1 LRKNFAIVSSPV
13 TFAPHPKKY
22 ELHMKKLFICILS
35 FTSFFANAQETLSFT
50 DGTTID
56 VVGADLSTQGIRKL
70 NIGFVAGFDGL
81 SDFRFFNVNYLK
93 PEKFYAGV
101 NVGFAS
107 ITGEGIFFFAGK
119 EINKKKRIPLRQI
132 QTGYRTAT
140 VYVTTVE
147 VQKRKELGVY
157 AAISD
162 FGTLFNMY
170 GKDSSA
176 RDAINE
182 PSYSKLTVVYG
193 GIARVSYWGYNVV
206 MENGKAQS
214 HSLTRTILAPF
225 YVVNGARASLGNNE
239 QIPSYGVRLAW
250 EGTKSSKWLNFG
262 AKIGVDGFKRKGQDP
277 TGAKSEYGA
286 ALILAVGLGLSF

>member
-1 LRKNFAIVSSPV
+1 
-13 TFAPHPKKY
+13 
-22 ELHMKKLFICILS
+22 MKKLFICILS
-35 FTSFFANAQETLSFT
+35 FTSFIAKAQETLTFS
-50 DGTTID
+50 DGTSID
-56 VVGADLSTQGIRKL
+56 VIGADLTTQGIRKL

-81 SDFRFFNVNYLK
+81 ADFRFFNVNYLK

-101 NVGFAS
+101 NVGFSSLSA
-107 ITGEGIFFFAGK
+107 EGIFFFSGK
-119 EINKKKRIPLRQI
+119 EKNKKKRIPLRQI

-147 VQKRKELGVY
+147 VQKRKEWGAY

-162 FGTLFNMY
+162 FGTLYNMY

-225 YVVNGARASLGNNE
+225 YVINGARAYNGNNE

-262 AKIGVDGFKRKGQDP
+262 AKVGLDGFKRRGKDP
-277 TGAKSEYGA
+277 LGDKSEYGA
-286 ALILAVGLGLSF
+286 ALILAVGLGISF

>member
-1 LRKNFAIVSSPV
+1 LLKNFAIVSSQV
-13 TFAPHPKKY
+13 TFAPQPKNTSNQ
-22 ELHMKKLFICILS
+22 MKKLFICILS
-35 FTSFFANAQETLSFT
+35 LTSFFANAQETLTFT

-56 VVGADLSTQGIRKL
+56 VIGADLTTQGIRKW
-70 NIGFVAGFDGL
+70 NIGFVSGFDGL

-93 PEKFYAGV
+93 PEKFYAGM

-107 ITGEGIFFFAGK
+107 LTAEGILFFAGK
-119 EINKKKRIPLRQI
+119 EKIKKKRIPLRHI

-140 VYVTTVE
+140 VYTTVVE
-147 VQKRKELGVY
+147 VQKRKELGAY

-162 FGTLFNMY
+162 YGTLFNMY
-170 GKDSSA
+170 GKDSAS
-176 RDAINE
+176 RDDVMKTGFSE
-182 PSYSKLTVVYG
+182 LTVVYG

-225 YVVNGARASLGNNE
+225 YVVNGARASYGNNE

-262 AKIGVDGFKRKGQDP
+262 AKVGLDGFKRRGQDP
-277 TGAKSEYGA
+277 SGDKSEYGA
-286 ALILAVGLGLSF
+286 ALILAVGLGVSF